1 MKKFC
6 YLILSALIFTV
17 LSCREDS
24 NLIDGSNQFSL
35 KVDRDTDFISKNI
48 GETNELKFNI
58 IPDYDFN
65 SVETTFSFTTDKN
78 GTLTLNG
85 NTLSPNTSYAFSSKN
100 NMFKY
105 VGNESGQH
113 ELKIVVKNSKGF
125 TKEERFNLNYSQ
137 APDFSFSATP
147 TATAIDVNNAD
158 LINLSLD
165 NTGNSAQTFQ
175 IKAELISGTGTFNI
189 PTNTYTNVM
198 NGNSTMSFTPTS
210 TGAVKVK
217 LTVKNNFGISK
228 EVILSYT
235 SSFFGFVTAPILT
248 LGKTQT
254 ACCLY
259 ASNVKL
265 TLNAKTRESHKITHV
280 ELKYYR
286 RNNNQTPS
294 LQIKEMIFTYTPP
307 SPVQQLQFTDWFNN
321 ILDYQAGS
329 GANVITLLEEKYT
342 VTFYDD
348 AGNSFSQQIT
358 PNVVWL

>member
-1 MKKFC
+1 M
-6 YLILSALIFTV
+6 
-17 LSCREDS
+17 
-24 NLIDGSNQFSL
+24 
-35 KVDRDTDFISKNI
+35 
-48 GETNELKFNI
+48 
-58 IPDYDFN
+58 
-65 SVETTFSFTTDKN
+65 ETTFSFTTDKN

-85 NTLSPNTSYAFSSKN
+85 NTLSPNTSYAFHQKN
-100 NMFKY
+100 NMFM

-137 APDFSFSATP
+137 ALLILVFRNP
-147 TATAIDVNNAD
+147 TATAIDVNNGD

-175 IKAELISGTGTFNI
+175 IKAELLSGTGTFNI

-217 LTVKNNFGISK
+217 LTVKNNCISK
-228 EVILSYT
+228 GSTSYT

-248 LGKTQT
+248 LGKSQT

-280 ELKYYR
+280 ELKI
-286 RNNNQTPS
+286 
-294 LQIKEMIFTYTPP
+294 LQKK
-307 SPVQQLQFTDWFNN
+307 Q
-321 ILDYQAGS
+321 
-329 GANVITLLEEKYT
+329 
-342 VTFYDD
+342 
-348 AGNSFSQQIT
+348 
-358 PNVVWL
+358 